1 MTRRSGV
8 ARATFAVILARGIG
22 TRLRA
27 DDGTLLTIAQEEAAA
42 RGSKG
47 LVPIHGR
54 PLLDYLLHELAEGGV
69 RDVVFVV
76 APDDEALR
84 ARYDDEGQPARISVR
99 YVTQGE
105 PRGTAHALL
114 AAREP
119 VEAPAGAPRDA
130 SGARHF
136 LVCNADNLYPA
147 ASIEALVGLSGP
159 GLAAFDADALCADGA
174 LDRER
179 VRQFALLDIS
189 PDDIL
194 RDIVEKPA
202 ATHPLAMAQAQWVSM
217 NLWRFTDAI
226 FAHCASVAPSPRG
239 ELELVDAVRAAIAA
253 GDQTFSVIRQRALVH
268 DLSRRSDVA
277 VLERQLAGRVPR
289 P

>member
-1 MTRRSGV
+1 MTRKSGV
-8 ARATFAVILARGIG
+8 ARATFAVILARGLG

-27 DDGTLLTIAQEEAAA
+27 EDGTLLSIAQEEAAA

-47 LVPIHGR
+47 LVPINGR
-54 PLLDYLLHELAEGGV
+54 PLLDYLLHELAEAGV

-84 ARYDDEGQPARISVR
+84 ARYDDEAAPSRIRVR
-99 YVTQGE
+99 YVLQPE
-105 PRGTAHALL
+105 PCGTANALL
-114 AAREP
+114 CAREP

-130 SGARHF
+130 GGARHF

-147 ASIEALVGLSGP
+147 ASVEALVGLSGP
-159 GLAAFDADALCADGA
+159 GLVAFDADALCADGSIE
-174 LDRER
+174 RER

-189 PDDIL
+189 DDDIL
-194 RDIVEKPA
+194 RDIVEKPS
-202 ATHPLAMAQAQWVSM
+202 ATHPLALAKQQWVSM

-226 FAHCASVAPSPRG
+226 FTHCAKVAPSPRG
-239 ELELVDAVRAAIAA
+239 ELELVDAVRSAIGS
-253 GDQTFSVIRQRALVH
+253 GDQVFASLRQRVPVP
-268 DLSRRSDVA
+268 DLSQRRDVA
-277 VLERQLAGRVPR
+277 TLERLLAGRTPR

>member
-8 ARATFAVILARGIG
+8 ARATFAVILARGLG

-27 DDGTLLTIAQEEAAA
+27 DDGTLLSIAQEEAAT

-54 PLLDYLLHELAEGGV
+54 PLLDYVLHELAEGGV

-84 ARYDDEGQPARISVR
+84 ARYDDEAAPARMRVR
-99 YVTQGE
+99 YVLQDE
-105 PRGTAHALL
+105 PRGTANALL
-114 AAREP
+114 CAREA
-119 VEAPAGAPRDA
+119 VEAPAGAPHDA
-130 SGARHF
+130 AGARHF

-147 ASIEALVGLSGP
+147 ASVEALVGLSGP

-174 LDRER
+174 IERER

-194 RDIVEKPA
+194 CDIVEKPA
-202 ATHPLAMAQAQWVSM
+202 ATHPLALAKEQWVSM

-226 FAHCASVAPSPRG
+226 FAHCAAVAPSPRG

-253 GDQTFSVIRQRALVH
+253 NDQVFSALRQRAPVH
-268 DLSRRSDVA
+268 DLSQRRDVA
-277 VLERQLAGRVPR
+277 ALERLLAGRVPR